1 MQPQVKTE
9 STIAARLYA
18 LLNSVLEDGTLIP
31 KMYHPVVMNLV
42 KPFLKNTS
50 ESDLREQILKLKNEI
65 IPFILGEDGN

>member
-1 MQPQVKTE
+1 MQPQVKPE
-9 STIAARLYA
+9 CTIAARLYA

-65 IPFILGEDGN
+65 IPFILGE